1 LAPLTNKE
9 GEMGMTRTFRE
20 IEIEGKKA
28 YVLFDTGSMRSYVR
42 KEFAS
47 EFKRKTVPFDVGLG
61 GRTYRID
68 EVCLLNCAIE
78 GLGFDIEAHPVEELG
93 SDERGKRI
101 DAIIGALAMEK
112 WVLIPDPKTG
122 KIDLTALRKREF
134 TEF

>member
-1 LAPLTNKE
+1 
-9 GEMGMTRTFRE
+9 MTRTFKE
-20 IEIEGKKA
+20 IEIEEKKA

-42 KEFAS
+42 REFGS
-47 EFKRKTVPFDVGLG
+47 EVKRKTIPFDVGLG
-61 GRTYRID
+61 GRIYRID

-93 SDERGKRI
+93 LDERGKKI

-122 KIDLTALRKREF
+122 KIGLTALRKREF

>member
-1 LAPLTNKE
+1 MA
-9 GEMGMTRTFRE
+9 RTFRE

-28 YVLFDTGSMRSYVR
+28 YVLFDTGSTRSYIR

-47 EFKRKTVPFDVGLG
+47 ELCEKIKPFTVGLG
-61 GRTYRID
+61 GRTYIID
-68 EVCLLNCAIE
+68 RVCLLNCEIE
-78 GLGFDIEAHPVEELG
+78 GLSFDIKAHPVEELG
-93 SDERGKRI
+93 LDEKGKKI
-101 DAIIGALAMEK
+101 DAIIGALAMEE